1 MSTFLHDV
9 AEYIMCVHNDDLR
22 NSCAVFPNQ
31 RSAVYFYEEIK
42 KINSKVTWLPKCM
55 TIDNFMHSIGNQKVA
70 SQITLLTTLY
80 QVYLELVAE
89 KEPFDKFFPW
99 AQVLLAD
106 FDDIDKYLANAD
118 ALLRNV
124 QDIKDLDSAVD
135 YLTDGQKD
143 ALKRFFHATFEG
155 KETELKKRF
164 LSIWHILLPLYNEF
178 GKKLND
184 KGLSYEGQVYRRA
197 AEKIGTADYELPF
210 SKVYFIGFNA
220 ITRSEERVFEVLKA
234 QGKALFFWD
243 YDNQY
248 LNNSLHEAGFFLR
261 RHVKEFNA
269 PDDFVTC
276 HDFDWNNKK
285 INIIAS
291 PTVSGQM
298 TVAASLINQIERENT
313 DGQSDLAN
321 WALVLSDE
329 TQLMNAV
336 EHISPYV
343 SDMNVTMGYK
353 IRNSV
358 AGQWI
363 ELLLQLQAN
372 KRPSADNVT
381 FYFKNV
387 LAVLQHPFFVSV
399 SADFSKSVAARIK
412 KEAMFQVAQDVLA
425 EDEFGKLVF
434 SNQTDSQSFSS
445 YLLAILKYLMAS
457 WNSSGDDSFILQKEL
472 VYRLILQ
479 IQQLDN
485 ELSTEKLTMELA
497 TYYQLLRK
505 YVNSLKVPFSGEP
518 IRGLQMMGFLETR
531 NLDFKNLIVLNVNEG
546 TIPVDGSGPS
556 FVPYSLRRAF
566 LLPTHEEREAMYA
579 YYFFRLLQRAEN
591 VTLTYFV
598 GKVDGRAGEPSRYIM
613 QLLYGDYNAAE
624 KLIQSDIRVASS
636 VPIEMKKNT
645 LTMELLETYVNN
657 GEKDAPML
665 SPSALVTY
673 QKCPLQFYFKNV
685 MRLSPDDDIDENI
698 DDRQF
703 GIIFHDAMHEIYKT
717 VVGKEMGADE
727 IAKLASEL
735 SGSRIDYA
743 FARHIFPKKEEMQK
757 LALEGK
763 INVKNN
769 LNGANKLVY
778 SVIEHYVKSQLEYDK
793 SVAKEKPITFVALE
807 EKYSMLFPIELNG
820 RKLQV
825 NLGGIIDRID
835 KIDGEIRIIDYKT
848 GGNKV
853 VCDTI
858 DDVFDSAKISD
869 FKGILQTLIYCLI
882 FSSKRADE
890 HITPHLFMTKEL
902 DHNPDFR
909 IRSKNDEFSEGSYR
923 RVEDKVKGFVTN
935 VLTDIFDADKP
946 FVQTDNEDNCTHCNF
961 FYLCNKQIS
970 TDDY

>member
-9 AEYIMCVHNDDLR
+9 AEYIMGSQNNDLR

-42 KINSKVTWLPKCM
+42 KINHKVTWLPKCM

-80 QVYLELVAE
+80 QVHQELVAE
-89 KEPFDKFFPW
+89 KEAFDKFFPW
-99 AQVLLAD
+99 AQVLLSD

-124 QDIKDLDSAVD
+124 QDIKELDGAVD
-135 YLTDGQKD
+135 YLSDSQKD

-178 GKKLND
+178 GKRLND

-197 AEKIGTADYELPF
+197 AEKIGSADYELPF

-234 QGKALFFWD
+234 QDKALFFWD
-243 YDNQY
+243 YDNSY
-248 LNNSLHEAGFFLR
+248 LNNELHEAGFFLR
-261 RHVKEFNA
+261 RHVKDFKA
-269 PDDFVTC
+269 PEDFVTC

-285 INIIAS
+285 ISIIAS

-298 TVAASLINQIERENT
+298 SVAVGQI
-313 DGQSDLAN
+313 DGAKADNLSDT
-321 WALVLSDE
+321 ALVLSDE

-336 EHISPYV
+336 EHISPYI

-363 ELLLQLQAN
+363 ELLVQLQAN
-372 KRPSADNVT
+372 KRSSADNVT

-399 SADFSKSVAARIK
+399 SAGFSKQMADRIK
-412 KEAMFQVAQDVLA
+412 KEAMFQVAQGDLTT
-425 EDEFGKLVF
+425 DEFGKLVF
-434 SNQTDSQSFSS
+434 CNQTDSQSFSG
-445 YLLAILKYLMAS
+445 YLLDVLKYLMTA
-457 WNSSGDDSFILQKEL
+457 WNSSDNDSFILQKEL

-479 IQQLDN
+479 IQQLDT
-485 ELSTEKLTMELA
+485 ELSVEKLTMELN

-566 LLPTHEEREAMYA
+566 GLPTHEEREAMYA

-613 QLLYGDYNAAE
+613 QLIYGGYNAE
-624 KLIQSDIRVASS
+624 KGQIESDIRVASS
-636 VPIEMKKNT
+636 VPIEMKKNKQ
-645 LTMELLETYVNN
+645 TMELLETYVNN
-657 GEKDAPML
+657 GGKDDPML
-665 SPSALVTY
+665 SPSALVNY
-673 QKCPLQFYFKNV
+673 QKCPLQFYFNNV
-685 MRLSPDDDIDENI
+685 LRLSPDDDIDENI

-703 GIIFHDAMHEIYKT
+703 GIIFHDAMHEIYRSA
-717 VVGKEMGADE
+717 VGKENGADE
-727 IAKLASEL
+727 IAKLAKEL
-735 SGSRIDYA
+735 SSSRIDYA
-743 FARHIFPKKEEMQK
+743 FARHIFPNKKDMHQ

-763 INVKNN
+763 INVKDN

-820 RKLQV
+820 RKINV

-848 GGNKV
+848 GGNDV
-853 VCDTI
+853 VCNTI

-869 FKGILQTLIYCLI
+869 YKGILQTLIYCLI
-882 FSSKRADE
+882 FSNKRADE

-902 DHNPDFR
+902 DHNPDFK

-923 RVEDKVKGFVTN
+923 RVEGKVKDFVTN

-946 FVQTDNEDNCTHCNF
+946 FAQTDNADNCKHCNY
-961 FYLCNKQIS
+961 FYLCNKQVS
-970 TDDY
+970 TDEY

>member
-9 AEYIMCVHNDDLR
+9 AEYIMRSQSDDLR
-22 NSCAVFPNQ
+22 NSCAVFPNR

-55 TIDNFMHSIGNQKVA
+55 TIDDFMHSIGNQKVA

-80 QVYLELVAE
+80 QVHQELVAE

-118 ALLRNV
+118 DLLRNV

-135 YLTDGQKD
+135 YLTEGQKE

-210 SKVYFIGFNA
+210 SKVYSIGFNA
-220 ITRSEERVFEVLKA
+220 ITRSEERVFKVLKE

-285 INIIAS
+285 ISVIAS

-298 TVAASLINQIERENT
+298 SVAVGRIGDVRAEEL
-313 DGQSDLAN
+313 SDT
-321 WALVLSDE
+321 ALVLSDE

-363 ELLLQLQAN
+363 EQLLQLQAN
-372 KRPSADNVT
+372 KRPSEDNVT

-399 SADFSKSVAARIK
+399 SADFSKTMAERIK
-412 KEAMFQVAQDVLA
+412 KEAMFQVAQDILA
-425 EDEFGKLVF
+425 EDEFGRLVF
-434 SNQTDSQSFSS
+434 CNQTDSQLFSG

-457 WNSSGDDSFILQKEL
+457 WNSLGDDSFILQKEL

-485 ELSTEKLTMELA
+485 ELSAEKLTMELA

-613 QLLYGDYNAAE
+613 QLLYGDYSAAE
-624 KLIQSDIRVASS
+624 ELIQSDIRVASS
-636 VPIEMKKNT
+636 VPIEMKKNK
-645 LTMELLETYVNN
+645 LTMDLLETYVNA
-657 GEKDAPML
+657 GGKDDPML

-673 QKCPLQFYFKNV
+673 QKCPLQFYFNNV

-703 GIIFHDAMHEIYKT
+703 GIIFHDAMHEIYKPA
-717 VVGKEMGADE
+717 VGKDMGAAE
-727 IAKLASEL
+727 IAKLANEL

-743 FARHIFPKKEEMQK
+743 FARHIFPKKEDMHK

-858 DDVFDSAKISD
+858 DDVFDTAKISD

-882 FSSKRADE
+882 FSNKRADE

-923 RVEDKVKGFVTN
+923 RVEDKVKTFVTN

-946 FVQTDNEDNCTHCNF
+946 FVQTDNEDNCAHCNF

>member
-9 AEYIMCVHNDDLR
+9 AEYIMSCHSDDLR

-31 RSAVYFYEEIK
+31 RSAVYFYDEIK
-42 KINSKVTWLPKCM
+42 KFNNKVTWLPKNM
-55 TIDNFMHSIGNQKVA
+55 TIDDFMHSIGNQKVA
-70 SQITLLTTLY
+70 SQITLHTTLY
-80 QVYLELVAE
+80 QVHQELAAE
-89 KEPFDKFFPW
+89 KEAFDKFFPW
-99 AQVLLAD
+99 AQVLLSD

-124 QDIKDLDSAVD
+124 QDIKELDSAVD
-135 YLTDGQKD
+135 YLSENQKE
-143 ALKRFFHATFEG
+143 AVKRFFHATFDGEDT
-155 KETELKKRF
+155 KLKKRF

-178 GKKLND
+178 GKRLNAN
-184 KGLSYEGQVYRRA
+184 GFSYEGQVYRCA
-197 AEKIGTADYELPF
+197 AEKISSADYELPF

-220 ITRSEERVFEVLKA
+220 ITRSEEQVFEVLKA

-243 YDNQY
+243 YDNMY
-248 LNNSLHEAGFFLR
+248 LNNPLHEAGFFLR
-261 RHVKEFNA
+261 RHVEKFKA
-269 PDDFVTC
+269 PDDFVTS

-298 TVAASLINQIERENT
+298 SVAVGQIGEVQPGEL
-313 DGQSDLAN
+313 SDT
-321 WALVLSDE
+321 ALVLSDE

-336 EHISPYV
+336 EHISPYI

-372 KRPSADNVT
+372 KRTSTDNVT

-399 SADFSKSVAARIK
+399 SADFSKSMADRIR
-412 KEAMFQVAQDVLA
+412 KEPIFQVAQDILT

-434 SNQTDSQSFSS
+434 CNQTDSQTFSG

-457 WNSSGDDSFILQKEL
+457 WNTSEGDSFVLQKEL

-479 IQQLDN
+479 IQQLDT
-485 ELSTEKLTMELA
+485 ELSAEKLTMDLN
-497 TYYQLLRK
+497 TYFQLLRK

-566 LLPTHEEREAMYA
+566 GLPTHEEREAMYA
-579 YYFFRLLQRAEN
+579 YYFYRLLQRAEN

-613 QLLYGDYNAAE
+613 QLLYGDYNATE
-624 KLIQSDIRVASS
+624 KQIQSDIRVASS
-636 VPIEMKKNT
+636 VPIEMKKNK
-645 LTMELLETYVNN
+645 LTMDLLETYVNS

-673 QKCPLQFYFKNV
+673 QKCPLQFYFNNV
-685 MRLSPDDDIDENI
+685 MRLAPDDDIDENI

-703 GIIFHDAMHEIYKT
+703 GIIFHDAMHEIYKA
-717 VVGKEMGADE
+717 VMGKEMGADE
-727 IAKLASEL
+727 IGKLSKEL
-735 SGSRIDYA
+735 MDSRIDYA
-743 FARHIFPKKEEMQK
+743 FANHIFPKKKDMHQ

-763 INVKNN
+763 INIKEN

-778 SVIEHYVKSQLEYDK
+778 SVIRHYVESQLEYDK
-793 SVAKEKPITFVALE
+793 SVAKENPITFVGLE
-807 EKYSMLFPIELNG
+807 EKYSMLFPIEING
-820 RKLQV
+820 RKIKV

-835 KIDGEIRIIDYKT
+835 KIGDEIRIIDYKT

-853 VCDTI
+853 LCDTI
-858 DDVFDSAKISD
+858 DDVFDAANISD
-869 FKGILQTLIYCLI
+869 YKGILQTLVYCLI
-882 FSSKRADE
+882 FSHKRADE
-890 HITPHLFMTKEL
+890 HITPHLFMTREL
-902 DHNPDFR
+902 DHNPDFK

-923 RVEDKVKGFVTN
+923 RVEDKVKAFVTS

-946 FVQTDNEDNCTHCNF
+946 FVQTDNEDNCKHCNF
-961 FYLCNKQIS
+961 FYLCNKQAGF
-970 TDDY
+970 DEY